1 MNKKALYQFLENTVS
16 LFSVKVIDLALAI
29 LLIPYLI
36 LKVGIVNY
44 GKYAFAISLVLFL
57 VNITNY
63 GFNLKAVRELAKYND
78 NSKKVNALFNEVFS
92 VKLYLTGFTLLVLA
106 VLVMAVPGFRMYAL
120 VYVFASFMLLGDLF
134 SLRWFFMGI
143 EKMKYIPAINLG
155 ASLIYVLLVLVFIQ
169 QPKDYEFI
177 ILLESIGLLIVNMIS
192 FLYIV
197 LEYNVKLQL
206 LSFKKVRQY
215 LVVNW
220 SSFINLFIPSML
232 SNAAVFLVGVFSIP
246 ANVSIIQLGVKVANG
261 FATINAVLT
270 KVFYAM
276 VNRKVQILRKSF
288 SVILGI
294 GILLSIIMF
303 ISADVFI
310 GPWLKIEDALVEQHI
325 SFTIKVL
332 SPTPFLMAV
341 ISAYG
346 INGLLVYGKD
356 KLFGYITLI
365 STLVSLIV
373 GLLVIPKYT
382 YIGGA
387 LFLLAA
393 RGLYALGSFTL
404 FNKKRI
410 FKARTKL

>member
-1 MNKKALYQFLENTVS
+1 MKTNKLYHFLENTVS

-44 GKYAFAISLVLFL
+44 GKYAFVISLVLFL

-63 GFNLKAVRELAKYND
+63 GFNLKAVRQLAKYSND
-78 NSKKVNALFNEVFS
+78 SNKMNSLFNEVFS
-92 VKLYLTGFTLLVLA
+92 VKLYLTGFSILILA
-106 VLVMAVPGFRMYAL
+106 VLVLGVPSFRLYAL
-120 VYVFASFMLLGDLF
+120 VYIFASFMLIGDLF

-143 EKMKYIPAINLG
+143 EKMKYIPVINLG
-155 ASLIYVLLVLVFIQ
+155 GSLIYVLLVLVFIQ

-197 LEYNVKLQL
+197 LEYKVKLQL
-206 LSFKKVRQY
+206 LSFKKVRMY

-232 SNAAVFLVGVFSIP
+232 SNTAVFLVGVFSIP

-303 ISADVFI
+303 ISAEVFI
-310 GPWLKIEDALVEQHI
+310 GPWLKIENATIEQQI
-325 SFTIKVL
+325 TYIIKVL

-365 STLVSLIV
+365 STLLSLIL
-373 GLLVIPKYT
+373 GLILIPKYT
-382 YIGGA
+382 FLGGA

-393 RGLYALGSFTL
+393 RGLYAIGSFIM

-410 FKARTKL
+410 FKSKK

>member
-1 MNKKALYQFLENTVS
+1 MNKKALYQFLENSVS

-63 GFNLKAVRELAKYND
+63 GFNLKAVRELAKY
-78 NSKKVNALFNEVFS
+78 SKHPKKINQLFSEVFS
-92 VKLYLTGFTLLVLA
+92 VKLYLTAIALLILFVLVL
-106 VLVMAVPGFRMYAL
+106 LIPSFRLYAL
-120 VYVFASFMLLGDLF
+120 VYIFASFMLIGDLF
-134 SLRWFFMGI
+134 SLYWFFMGI
-143 EKMKYIPAINLG
+143 EKMKYIPVINLVS
-155 ASLIYVLLVLVFIQ
+155 SLIYVVLVLLFIK
-169 QPKDYEFI
+169 QPKDFEFI
-177 ILLESIGLLIVNMIS
+177 ILLESIGLFVVNSIS

-197 LEYNVKLQL
+197 LEYHLKVKL
-206 LSFKKVRQY
+206 LSFKAVLKY
-215 LVVNW
+215 LIANW
-220 SSFINLFIPSML
+220 SSFINLFNPSML
-232 SNAAVFLVGVFSIP
+232 SNMAVFLVGVFSIP

-261 FATINAVLT
+261 FTTINAVLT

-294 GILLSIIMF
+294 GILLSVTMF

-310 GPWLKIEDALVEQHI
+310 KPWLKIEDLVVEQQI
-325 SFTIKVL
+325 STIIKIL
-332 SPTPFLMAV
+332 SPTPLLMAV

-365 STLVSLIV
+365 STVVSIGV
-373 GLLVIPKYT
+373 GVLLIPKYT

-393 RGLYALGSFTL
+393 RGLYALGAFTL
-404 FNKKRI
+404 FNSTRI
-410 FKARTKL
+410 FKLKK

>member
-1 MNKKALYQFLENTVS
+1 M
-16 LFSVKVIDLALAI
+16 KVIDLALAI

-44 GKYAFAISLVLFL
+44 GKYAFVISLILFL

-63 GFNLKAVRELAKYND
+63 GFNLKAVRELAKYSND
-78 NSKKVNALFNEVFS
+78 SNKMNSLFNEVFS
-92 VKLYLTGFTLLVLA
+92 VKLYLTGFSILILA
-106 VLVMAVPGFRMYAL
+106 VLVLGVPSFRLYAL
-120 VYVFASFMLLGDLF
+120 VYVFASFMLIGDLF

-155 ASLIYVLLVLVFIQ
+155 GSLIYVLLVLVFIQ

-197 LEYNVKLQL
+197 LEYKVKLQL
-206 LSFKKVRQY
+206 LSFKKVRKY

-232 SNAAVFLVGVFSIP
+232 SNTAVFLVGVFSIP

-310 GPWLKIEDALVEQHI
+310 GPWLKIEDALVEQQI
-325 SFTIKVL
+325 SFIIKVL

-365 STLVSLIV
+365 STLLSLIL
-373 GLLVIPKYT
+373 GLILIPKYT
-382 YIGGA
+382 FLGGA

-393 RGLYALGSFTL
+393 RGLYAIGSFIM

-410 FKARTKL
+410 FKSKK

>member
-1 MNKKALYQFLENTVS
+1 
-16 LFSVKVIDLALAI
+16 
-29 LLIPYLI
+29 
-36 LKVGIVNY
+36 
-44 GKYAFAISLVLFL
+44 
-57 VNITNY
+57 
-63 GFNLKAVRELAKYND
+63 
-78 NSKKVNALFNEVFS
+78 
-92 VKLYLTGFTLLVLA
+92 
-106 VLVMAVPGFRMYAL
+106 
-120 VYVFASFMLLGDLF
+120 
-134 SLRWFFMGI
+134 LRWFFMGI

-155 ASLIYVLLVLVFIQ
+155 ASLIYVVLVLVFIQ
-169 QPKDYEFI
+169 KPKDYELI
-177 ILLESIGLLIVNMIS
+177 ILLESIGLFIVNMIS
-192 FLYIV
+192 FLYV
-197 LEYNVKLQL
+197 ALEYNVKIQL
-206 LSFKKVRQY
+206 LSFKKVRRY
-215 LVVNW
+215 LILNW

-232 SNAAVFLVGVFSIP
+232 SNMAVFLVGVFSIP

-261 FATINAVLT
+261 FTTINAVLT

-294 GILLSIIMF
+294 GILLSIGMF
-303 ISADVFI
+303 ISADVVI
-310 GPWLKIEDALVEQHI
+310 KPWLKIEDLIVEQQI
-325 SFTIKVL
+325 STIIKIL

-365 STLVSLIV
+365 STLLSLIM
-373 GLLVIPKYT
+373 GLILIPKYT

-387 LFLLAA
+387 LFLLTA

-410 FKARTKL
+410 FKAKK

>member
-1 MNKKALYQFLENTVS
+1 MNKKNLYQFLENTVS
-16 LFSVKVIDLALAI
+16 LFSVKVIDLALTI

-63 GFNLKAVRELAKYND
+63 GFNLEAVRVLAKYND
-78 NSKKVNALFNEVFS
+78 DSKKINTLFNEVFS
-92 VKLYLTGFTLLVLA
+92 VKLYLTGAALLALA
-106 VLVMAVPGFRMYAL
+106 VLVLIVPGFRMFAL
-120 VYVFASFMLLGDLF
+120 VYVFASLMLLADLF

-155 ASLIYVLLVLVFIQ
+155 ASLIYVVLVLVFIQ
-169 QPKDYEFI
+169 KPKDYEFI
-177 ILLESIGLLIVNMIS
+177 IFLESIGLLIVNMIS
-192 FLYIV
+192 FLFV
-197 LEYNVKLQL
+197 ALEYNVKIQL
-206 LSFKKVRQY
+206 LSFKKVRRY
-215 LVVNW
+215 LILNW

-232 SNAAVFLVGVFSIP
+232 SNMAVFLVGVFSIP
-246 ANVSIIQLGVKVANG
+246 ANVSIVQLGVKVANG
-261 FATINAVLT
+261 FTTINAVLT

-294 GILLSIIMF
+294 GILLSICMF

-310 GPWLKIEDALVEQHI
+310 GPWLKIEDATIEQQI
-325 SFTIKVL
+325 SFIIKIL
-332 SPTPFLMAV
+332 SPTPFFMAV

-365 STLVSLIV
+365 STLLSLII
-373 GLLVIPKYT
+373 GLILIPKYT
-382 YIGGA
+382 YLGGA

-393 RGLYALGSFTL
+393 RGLYAIGSFIM

-410 FKARTKL
+410 FKSKN

>member
-1 MNKKALYQFLENTVS
+1 MNKKNLYQFFENTVS

-44 GKYAFAISLVLFL
+44 GKYAFVISLVLFL

-63 GFNLKAVRELAKYND
+63 GFNLKAVRALAKYND
-78 NSKKVNALFNEVFS
+78 DPKKINTLFNEVFS
-92 VKLYLTGFTLLVLA
+92 VKLYLTIACLLVLA
-106 VLVMAVPGFRMYAL
+106 VLVVAVPDFRMYAL

-155 ASLIYVLLVLVFIQ
+155 ASLIYVVLVLVFIQ
-169 QPKDYEFI
+169 KPKDYELI
-177 ILLESIGLLIVNMIS
+177 ILLESIGLFIVNMIS
-192 FLYIV
+192 FLYV
-197 LEYNVKLQL
+197 ALEYNVKIQL
-206 LSFKKVRQY
+206 LSFKKVRRY
-215 LVVNW
+215 LILNW

-232 SNAAVFLVGVFSIP
+232 SNMAVFLVGVFSIP

-261 FATINAVLT
+261 FTTINAVLT

-294 GILLSIIMF
+294 GILLSIGMF
-303 ISADVFI
+303 ISADVVI
-310 GPWLKIEDALVEQHI
+310 KPWLKIEDLIVEQQI
-325 SFTIKVL
+325 STIIKIL

-365 STLVSLIV
+365 STLLSLII
-373 GLLVIPKYT
+373 GLILIPKYT

-387 LFLLAA
+387 LFLLTA

-410 FKARTKL
+410 FKAKK

>member
-1 MNKKALYQFLENTVS
+1 M
-16 LFSVKVIDLALAI
+16 
-29 LLIPYLI
+29 
-36 LKVGIVNY
+36 
-44 GKYAFAISLVLFL
+44 
-57 VNITNY
+57 
-63 GFNLKAVRELAKYND
+63 
-78 NSKKVNALFNEVFS
+78 
-92 VKLYLTGFTLLVLA
+92 LTI
-106 VLVMAVPGFRMYAL
+106 PGFRMHAL
-120 VYVFASFMLLGDLF
+120 VYVFASFMLVGDLF

-192 FLYIV
+192 FLYIL
-197 LEYNVKLQL
+197 LEYNVKIQL

-215 LVVNW
+215 VIVNW

-232 SNAAVFLVGVFSIP
+232 SNTAVFLVGVFSVP

-261 FATINAVLT
+261 FTTINAVLT

-294 GILLSIIMF
+294 GILLSIVMF

-310 GPWLKIEDALVEQHI
+310 GPWLKIEDAIIEQQI
-325 SFTIKVL
+325 SFIIKVL

-365 STLVSLIV
+365 ATLLSLIL
-373 GLLVIPKYT
+373 GLLLIPKYT
-382 YIGGA
+382 YLGGA
-387 LFLLAA
+387 IFLLAA
-393 RGLYALGSFTL
+393 RGFYAIGSFMM

-410 FKARTKL
+410 FKLKK